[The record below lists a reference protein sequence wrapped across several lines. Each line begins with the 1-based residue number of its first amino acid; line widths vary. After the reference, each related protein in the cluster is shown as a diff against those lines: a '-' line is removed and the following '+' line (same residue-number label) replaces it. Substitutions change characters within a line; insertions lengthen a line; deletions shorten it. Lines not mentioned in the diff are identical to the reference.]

1 MSYTITLLDSS
12 WKVKST
18 KDLWVLDDSIVNEWL
33 IHEYVVMYLANQR
46 QSSAHTKGRWEV
58 KRSWRK
64 LYRQKG
70 TWNARVW
77 DAWSPI
83 RRSGWV
89 AMGPRSD
96 RNWSKAMPKKMKRK
110 ALLWA
115 IALQA
120 KNSNVYGIE
129 DLTYDVPS
137 TKSAWSLVT
146 HFHMAWKSLL
156 VVTWDNKKWV
166 YKSFRNLN
174 RTSVLP
180 FGSINAY
187 EMMKYHTVL
196 FTNDAIESLVA
207 LVS

>member
-12 WKVKST
+12 GKTKST
-18 KDLWVLDDSIVNEWL
+18 QDLWILDDSIINEGL

-46 QSSAHTKGRWEV
+46 QSSAHTKGRGEV

-89 AMGPRSD
+89 AMWPRSE
-96 RNWSKAMPKKMKRK
+96 RNRSKSMPKKMRRK

-120 KNSNVYGIE
+120 KNSNIYGVN
-129 DLTYDVPS
+129 DLEYGTPS
-137 TKSAWSLVT
+137 TKSALSLKNQ
-146 HFHMAWKSLL
+146 FHTAWKSLL
-156 VVTWDNKKWV
+156 VVTWENSAWI

-174 RTSVLP
+174 RTNVLP

-187 EMMKYHTVL
+187 EMTKYHTVL
-196 FTNDAIESLVA
+196 FTNDAIDSLVA
-207 LVS
+207 LAS

>member
-1 MSYTITLLDSS
+1 MSYTITLLDVS

-18 KDLWVLDDSIVNEWL
+18 QGLWVLDDSIINEWL

-46 QSSAHTKGRWEV
+46 QSSAHTKTRWEV
-58 KRSWRK
+58 QRSWRK
-64 LYRQKG
+64 LYRQKW
-70 TWNARVW
+70 TWNARVG

-83 RRSGWV
+83 RRSWWV

-96 RNWSKAMPKKMKRK
+96 RNRSKAMPKKMRRK

-120 KNSNVYGIE
+120 KTSTIYGVQ
-129 DLTYDVPS
+129 DLTYDIPS
-137 TKSAWSLVT
+137 TKSASSFVSQ
-146 HFHMAWKSLL
+146 FHTAWKSLL

-166 YKSFRNLN
+166 YESFRNLN

-187 EMMKYHTVL
+187 EMTKYHTVL
-196 FTNDAIESLVA
+196 FTNDAIDSLVA
-207 LVS
+207 IAS